1 MTELTGSSLRDQIE
15 KGFRAVKE
23 ASGPTTALL
32 RPPFGLFSDAD
43 WAEAMDL
50 VSAVVTWSID
60 SGDYQ
65 LQGADAVVENVMGSV
80 GNGDVILLT
89 DSDAVGE
96 QALSALPELLS
107 RLREE
112 GYRVVSVGE
121 LVASDPDLA
130 EEVGLSKVKMPDGA
144 VLPELASEGG
154 DAGE

>member
-1 MTELTGSSLRDQIE
+1 
-15 KGFRAVKE
+15 
-23 ASGPTTALL
+23 
-32 RPPFGLFSDAD
+32 
-43 WAEAMDL
+43 MDL
-50 VSAVVTWSID
+50 VSAVVTWNID

-65 LQGADAVVENVMGSV
+65 LQGADTVVENVMGSV

-130 EEVGLSKVKMPDGA
+130 EEVSLSKVKMPDGA
-144 VLPELASEGG
+144 VLPELASDGD